1 MLTCIKLCAVVPP
14 STRLVTRISPRL
26 MPDWTQIITEIQ
38 ANSGTKVEPAA
49 PVVPAGGS
57 FDQIYRLAAQPVNVF
72 LKIGDLTALDRFTSE
87 ARGLDALA
95 RCGTVRVPRVLSYGT
110 TAREAY
116 LALEHIALYPAGPDT
131 DGAFGIQLAALHSH
145 RGEQYGWGYD
155 NSIGANPQHNSWT
168 AQWSEFWIRHR
179 LGFQLELAASH
190 GHDGNLQHLGAALL
204 DRVEDLLEGHNPT
217 PSLLHGDL
225 WSGNRAADAQG
236 RPVVYD
242 PACYYGDRET
252 DIAMTRLFGGFHPR
266 FYQQYEE
273 RFPLDAGFEIRSQ
286 LYNLYHV
293 LNHLNLF
300 GNAYLAQAEQMLRR
314 LL

>member
-1 MLTCIKLCAVVPP
+1 
-14 STRLVTRISPRL
+14 
-26 MPDWTQIITEIQ
+26 MPDWTQIITEIR
-38 ANSGTKVEPAA
+38 ADSGTKAKPDKRVLLSG
-49 PVVPAGGS
+49 AG
-57 FDQIYRLAAQPVNVF
+57 FDQIYRLAAQPMDIF
-72 LKIGDLTALDRFTSE
+72 LKLGDVASLDRFISE
-87 ARGLDALA
+87 ASGLDALA
-95 RCGTVRVPRVLSYGT
+95 RCAAVRLPRVLSFGT
-110 TAREAY
+110 AGREAY
-116 LALEHIALYPAGPDT
+116 LALEYIALYPASPDT
-131 DGAFGIQLAALHSH
+131 DAAFGAQLAALHSH
-145 RGEQYGWGYD
+145 QGEQHGWEYD
-155 NSIGANPQHNSWT
+155 NSIGTSPQRNRW
-168 AQWSEFWIRHR
+168 ARDWSEFWTRHR

-204 DRVEDLLEGHNPT
+204 DRVDDLLDGHHPT

-236 RPVVYD
+236 RPVIYD

-266 FYQQYEE
+266 FYRQYEE
-273 RFPLDAGFEIRSQ
+273 RLPLDPGFEIRSQ

-300 GNAYLAQAEQMLRR
+300 GAAYLGQAEQMLRR